1 MLHVYINSASL
12 HKKCIKAPDGNTIK
26 VMIAQNK
33 FLKYPNLILK
43 TGNNQKNSLW
53 AVKLEDKQNHT

>member
-1 MLHVYINSASL
+1 
-12 HKKCIKAPDGNTIK
+12 
-26 VMIAQNK
+26 MIAQNK

-53 AVKLEDKQNHT
+53 AVKFEDKQNHT